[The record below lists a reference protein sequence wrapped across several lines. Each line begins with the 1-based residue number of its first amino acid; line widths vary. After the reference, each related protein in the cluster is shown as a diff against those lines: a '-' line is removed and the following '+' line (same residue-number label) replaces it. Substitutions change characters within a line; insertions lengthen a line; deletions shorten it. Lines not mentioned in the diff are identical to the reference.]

1 MNEYLK
7 MLQEQK
13 MKSMTK
19 VVEKEVVT
27 APKKKGRKSKKDDQ
41 RKRNTRKE
49 VYR

>member
-19 VVEKEVVT
+19 VVEKVET
-27 APKKKGRKSKKDDQ
+27 ATKKKGRKSKKDDQ